1 MWKRINEYSVSS
13 GIDGLISASSAV
25 ICAFSGGADSSVLL
39 RWLKHRLDGTG
50 VRLAAAHV
58 NHMIRGKESDG
69 DEEFC
74 RRTAEVLDI
83 PFYPHRVNIPSIA
96 AERGVGLEEC
106 ARDERYAF
114 LSNLA
119 ETLGGALV
127 ATAHSATDNVET
139 VIFNLC
145 RGCGTKGMT
154 GIDPVRGKFIRPLL
168 CCTADEIRD
177 FAKRENIEF
186 VIDST
191 NSDDGYTRN
200 YIRSLIVPALRTIN
214 PRADSAFLRLSDAAR
229 EDCAYIEVDA
239 ARFINE
245 HEIIKRED
253 IAALPKSLFARVLGL
268 MWKAA
273 SGISTDLS
281 SKNISDCLKMSRS
294 GFGRIDLGG
303 GYSFFCRKDRVYIE
317 MPQKAE
323 IAAQCRLNVPGVTEF
338 GKYNVIVS
346 PTRQNIYNLSTE
358 TVVDFD
364 KIYGELYVRARQQ
377 GDTVLTGKMHKK
389 LKKLMCDKNV
399 PVKVRDVLPVICDG
413 EGIVAV
419 PGVARRD
426 GAADGEHHM
435 YIYIEDK

>member
-58 NHMIRGKESDG
+58 NHMIRGGESDG

-74 RRTAEVLDI
+74 RRTAEALDI
-83 PFYPHRVNIPSIA
+83 PFYYHRVNIPSIA

-168 CCTADEIRD
+168 CCTSDEIRD

-191 NSDDGYTRN
+191 NSDDGCTRN

-229 EDCAYIEVDA
+229 EDCAYIEDDA

-253 IAALPKSLFARVLGL
+253 IAALPRSLFARVLGL
-268 MWKAA
+268 MWKDA
-273 SGISTDLS
+273 SGSSTDLS
-281 SKNISDCLKMSRS
+281 SKNISDCLKLSRS

-317 MPQKAE
+317 VPQKVE
-323 IAAQCRLNVPGVTEF
+323 IAAPCRLNVPGVAEF
-338 GKYNVIVS
+338 GKYNIIVS

-399 PVKVRDVLPVICDG
+399 PVKVRDVLPVICDD

-426 GAADGEHHM
+426 GVADGEHHM